1 MDFIIADDSSFF
13 RNLFKKRLTILEHT
27 VIAEVANANDLMDA
41 IQKQQ
46 PDFVLIDVS
55 MKPVSGLDMAI
66 EINIHYPDT
75 RIICTTQFNICSWV
89 ADMKQI
95 GICGYIYKS
104 SSIISLQKAIEH
116 AQKNQFYI
124 DTVEV
129 QSLVENIK
137 NIIEQKDNTQ
147 LEELNQLITEIQ
159 MPATAS
165 AQAMAPINNYT
176 PTTRELVILKA
187 TAQGKPLKQIADIV
201 NTTERNVSKI
211 KEKMR
216 KKTGVQTNAEL
227 LSLSHKL
234 NWI

>member
-13 RNLFKKRLTILEHT
+13 RNLFKKRLSLLEHN
-27 VIAEVANANDLMDA
+27 VIAEAASANELMDA
-41 IQKQQ
+41 IQTQQ
-46 PDFVLIDVS
+46 PDFLLIDVN
-55 MKPVSGLDMAI
+55 MKPVSGLDIAI
-66 EINIHYPDT
+66 EINKLYPNT
-75 RIICTTQFNICSWV
+75 RIICSTQSNICSWIT
-89 ADMKQI
+89 DMKLI

-104 SSIISLQKAIEH
+104 STIISLQKAIEH
-116 AQKNQFYI
+116 ALNHQFYI

-137 NIIEQKDNTQ
+137 TIIEQKDNSQ

-159 MPATAS
+159 MPSSTAI
-165 AQAMAPINNYT
+165 AMVPINNYT

-234 NWI
+234 SWI

>member
-13 RNLFKKRLTILEHT
+13 RNLFKKRLSLLEHN
-27 VIAEVANANDLMDA
+27 VIAEAASAIDIMDA
-41 IQKQQ
+41 IQRKQ

-55 MKPVSGLDMAI
+55 MKPVSGLDIAI
-66 EINIHYPDT
+66 DINRRYPST
-75 RIICTTQFNICSWV
+75 KIICSTQFNICSWV

-95 GICGYIYKS
+95 GICGYIYKN

-116 AQKNQFYI
+116 AQNDQFYI

-147 LEELNQLITEIQ
+147 LEELNQFITEIRI
-159 MPATAS
+159 PATATS
-165 AQAMAPINNYT
+165 VMVPINDYI

-187 TAQGKPLKQIADIV
+187 TSQGKPIKQIADIV

-216 KKTGVQTNAEL
+216 KKTGVLTNAEL

-234 NWI
+234 YWI